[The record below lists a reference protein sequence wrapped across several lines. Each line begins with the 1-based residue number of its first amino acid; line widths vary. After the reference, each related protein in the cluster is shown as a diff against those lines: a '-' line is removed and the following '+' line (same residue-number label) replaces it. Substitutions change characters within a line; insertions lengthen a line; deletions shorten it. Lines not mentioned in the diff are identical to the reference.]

1 MRGDERSHISIPTA
15 EQHRPASIIILRQ
28 TQTAVLLRHFDSKR
42 SDLRESLEIF
52 RWNFP
57 CAIDF
62 VRIDMIAQITLQPP
76 QKIFARRAVVGALRR
91 PGVNSVE
98 IVATDEK
105 IARKTAAIIQRVA

>member
-1 MRGDERSHISIPTA
+1 MGGDKRGYISIPTA
-15 EQHRPASIIILRQ
+15 EQNCAAPIIILRR
-28 TQTAVLLRHFDSKR
+28 TQTAVLLRHLDSKR
-42 SDLRESLEIF
+42 SDLRKSLEIF

-62 VRIDMIAQITLQPP
+62 VRIDMIAQITLQPA
-76 QKIFARRAVVGALRR
+76 QKVFAGCAVFGALRR

-98 IVATDEK
+98 IIATDKK